1 MQQENIISPSISK
14 KSSLKSRS
22 LNSGAWILGSHV
34 SLQVFRFVA
43 NLVVSRLLVPEMFGV
58 MAIANVFMFGIWLF
72 SDLGLM
78 HNVVQSNRGDNKSFL
93 DTVWTTQIMRGG
105 VIFLVGC
112 LIALALWLAVHY
124 GYIHQ
129 DNAYADPSLP
139 AVMIALS
146 LSSML
151 GSFES
156 TKIAAASR
164 NLNVKKVKILEFGTQ
179 LVGMLFMVFWAWHDR
194 TVWAFVYG
202 AFVSAIL
209 KTLLSHTYL
218 DGINNSFHWNKEEF
232 KAIFA
237 YGKWVF
243 VSSGVGFLFMTLDKM
258 MLGGMMDPKAFG
270 LYAIATLI
278 LGAFK
283 EVFTKV
289 FGGVLFPALSETYRE
304 HPENL
309 KSLYYKY
316 RVLSDSGLCFLAGFL
331 FATAGLIFGV
341 LYDERYQ
348 GAAAIFQ
355 ILSIGLIGLRNEL
368 TQQVFMAV
376 GKPKLMTSIMVTN
389 LILLAIAML
398 LANHYLGL
406 TGVLWVVSLS
416 SFFVT
421 PLIIKYKIDLH
432 IYSFLKELI
441 GLVFLPIGYALGWL
455 IVYLFKTFG
464 LS

>member
-1 MQQENIISPSISK
+1 M
-14 KSSLKSRS
+14 
-22 LNSGAWILGSHV
+22 
-34 SLQVFRFVA
+34 
-43 NLVVSRLLVPEMFGV
+43 VVSRLLVPEMFGV

-78 HNVVQSNRGDNKSFL
+78 HNIVQSNRGDNKSFL

-112 LIALALWLAVHY
+112 LIGLSLWLAVKF
-124 GYIHQ
+124 GYIPQ
-129 DNAYADPSLP
+129 DNAYADPTLP
-139 AVMIALS
+139 AILIALS
-146 LSSML
+146 FSSML

-164 NLNVKKVKILEFGTQ
+164 NLNVKKVKILEFGAQ
-179 LVGMLFMVFWAWHDR
+179 LAGMLFMVFWAWHDR
-194 TVWAFVYG
+194 TVWAFVWG
-202 AFVSAIL
+202 ALVSAIL
-209 KTLLSHTYL
+209 KALFSHTYL
-218 DGINNSFHWNKEEF
+218 EGINNSFHWNKEEF
-232 KAIFA
+232 KEIYA

-243 VSSGVGFLFMTLDKM
+243 VSSGVGFLFMTLDKI
-258 MLGGMMDPKAFG
+258 MLGGMMDPKTFG

-289 FGGVLFPALSETYRE
+289 FGGVLFPAFSETFRE
-304 HPENL
+304 RPENL

-331 FATAGLIFGV
+331 YATAGLIFGV

-348 GAAAIFQ
+348 GAAVIFQ
-355 ILSIGLIGLRNEL
+355 VLSIGLIGLRNEL

-376 GKPKLMTSIMVTN
+376 GKPKLMTSIMVVN
-389 LILLAIAML
+389 LITLAIAL
-398 LANHYLGL
+398 VLVNRYLGI
-406 TGVLWVVSLS
+406 TAVLWVVSLS

-421 PLIIKYKIDLH
+421 PLIIKYKMDLH
-432 IYSFLKELI
+432 IFSFFKELI
-441 GLVFLPIGYALGWL
+441 GLIFLPVGYVSGLGL
-455 IVYLFKTFG
+455 VLLCKYFG
-464 LS
+464 VA

>member
-1 MQQENIISPSISK
+1 
-14 KSSLKSRS
+14 
-22 LNSGAWILGSHV
+22 
-34 SLQVFRFVA
+34 
-43 NLVVSRLLVPEMFGV
+43 MFGV
-58 MAIANVFMFGIWLF
+58 MAIANVFMFGLWLF

-78 HNVVQSNRGDNKSFL
+78 HNIVQSNRGDNKSFL

-112 LIALALWLAVHY
+112 LIGLVLWLAVQF
-124 GYIHQ
+124 GYIAN
-129 DNAYADPSLP
+129 DNAYADPMLP
-139 AVMIALS
+139 AVLIALS
-146 LSSML
+146 FSSML

-179 LVGMLFMVFWAWHDR
+179 LVGMLFMVFWAWHAQ
-194 TVWAFVYG
+194 TVWAFVWG

-218 DGINNSFHWNKEEF
+218 EGIHNSFHWNKAEF
-232 KAIFA
+232 KEIFA

-243 VSSGVGFLFMTLDKM
+243 VSSGVGFLFMTLDKI
-258 MLGGMMDPKAFG
+258 MLGGMMDAKAFG

-289 FGGVLFPALSETYRE
+289 FGGVLFPAFSETFRE
-304 HPENL
+304 RPEKL

-331 FATAGLIFGV
+331 FATASLIFGV

-348 GAAAIFQ
+348 DAAMIFQ

-376 GKPKLMTSIMVTN
+376 GKPKLMTSIMVVN
-389 LILLAIAML
+389 LIALAIAL
-398 LANHYLGL
+398 PLANRYFGL
-406 TGVLWVVSLS
+406 TAVLWVVSLS

-421 PLIIKYKIDLH
+421 PLMIKYKMDLH
-432 IYSFLKELI
+432 MYSFFKEFV
-441 GLVFLPIGYALGWL
+441 GLVFLPIGYVLGLGLVW
-455 IVYLFKTFG
+455 LFKYAGFA
-464 LS
+464 